1 MSRASFLL
9 LTLALVV
16 PALSGC
22 VYDEDADVKIAFT
35 YKMTDL
41 ISDKDP
47 RRLADWFEAQTGLS
61 ATVYQVD
68 DNTAALEALRFGH
81 ADIAF
86 LDGAAAWIGWQR
98 FDLQAIA
105 ADIKSEGRPYY
116 NATAWVRAD
125 SDIQTP
131 ADLEGRDSCHTG
143 MLKSAGMLLPMGY
156 LIREGLI
163 DASAYPDEISA
174 VETMVHDFFGE
185 PTIGGAYGGYQG
197 ALRCLSDGTG
207 DVAFVRDT
215 TPGDYCGDEPKDWC
229 LPLDGYRALVEL
241 GPSPSHAVMVAPDLD
256 DTRKAELTSALV
268 ALHDSA
274 EGRSIMKEVL
284 ETPGIVPVDTET
296 HLGGYGDLVSVLP
309 GFAKWQEKKHDI

>member
-1 MSRASFLL
+1 MCRLFFLAAMLVL
-9 LTLALVV
+9 LV

-22 VYDEDADVKIAFT
+22 IYDEDADIKIAFT

-47 RRLADWFEAQTGLS
+47 RRLADWFESQTGRS

-68 DNTAALEALRFGH
+68 DNTAALEALRFGQ
-81 ADIAF
+81 ADVAF

-105 ADIKSEGRPYY
+105 ADVKSEGRPYY

-125 SDIQTP
+125 SDIQTA
-131 ADLEGRDSCHTG
+131 ADLKGRDSCHTG

-156 LIREGLI
+156 LIREGLV

-185 PTIGGAYGGYQG
+185 PTIGGAYGGYEG

-215 TPGDYCGDEPKDWC
+215 TPADYCGDGAEEWC
-229 LPLDGYRALVEL
+229 RPLDQYRKLVEL
-241 GPSPSHAVMVAPDLD
+241 GPSPSHPVMVSSEMTDV
-256 DTRKAELTSALV
+256 RKAELTEALL
-268 ALHDSA
+268 ALDESP
-274 EGRSIMKEVL
+274 EGRAIMKEVL
-284 ETPGIVPVDTET
+284 ETPGIVAVDTET
-296 HLGGYGDLVSVLP
+296 HLGGYGELVSVLP
-309 GFAKWQEKKHDI
+309 GFSKWQEKKHQI